1 MSPDQEIYDVPISS
15 GSEDVR
21 YRANR
26 GISCIP
32 LLLHRSL
39 SEQMCVIRA
48 CKVGDGGVPYQ
59 SWSPIFGGCR
69 FVLLFIFNA
78 VREK

>member
-1 MSPDQEIYDVPISS
+1 
-15 GSEDVR
+15 
-21 YRANR
+21 
-26 GISCIP
+26 
-32 LLLHRSL
+32 
-39 SEQMCVIRA
+39 MCVIRA

-78 VREK
+78 VREKRILSFTKVIKVIKIS

>member
-1 MSPDQEIYDVPISS
+1 MVKAD
-15 GSEDVR
+15 GGVR
-21 YRANR
+21 W
-26 GISCIP
+26 
-32 LLLHRSL
+32 LLFNQKA
-39 SEQMCVIRA
+39 EQMCVIRA

-78 VREK
+78 VREKGFSLSQK

>member
-1 MSPDQEIYDVPISS
+1 MID
-15 GSEDVR
+15 
-21 YRANR
+21 
-26 GISCIP
+26 
-32 LLLHRSL
+32 
-39 SEQMCVIRA
+39 QMCVIRA

-78 VREK
+78 VREKGFSLSQK

>member
-1 MSPDQEIYDVPISS
+1 MARRAHD
-15 GSEDVR
+15 
-21 YRANR
+21 ANR
-26 GISCIP
+26 V
-32 LLLHRSL
+32 HMRD
-39 SEQMCVIRA
+39 QMCVIRA

-78 VREK
+78 VREKRILSFTKVIKIS